1 MMKLAELAKEIDG
14 KILTHRD
21 KAETLEVERVYAG
34 DRMSDML
41 NEASANTL
49 LVTNLTNAVLVRLAE
64 LMDAPGI
71 CLLNDNN
78 PEQELIDAAVEHGTV
93 LVVSP
98 VGMFGT
104 CGRLYGCL
112 AAQGKIVG

>member
-1 MMKLAELAKEIDG
+1 MRLVEVAEQIGG
-14 KILTHRD
+14 KIISHRD

-41 NEASANTL
+41 NEASDNML
-49 LVTNLTNAVLVRLAE
+49 LVTNLTNAVLVRVAE

-71 CLLNDNN
+71 CLLNDSN

-98 VGMFGT
+98 VGMFET
-104 CGRLYGCL
+104 CGRLYGSL
-112 AAQGKIVG
+112 APESKTAS